1 MRLLKHILHDV
12 REGTDNEDTNGV
24 SDKELVRYA
33 RDFVRSV
40 QAIVYKNNPLCAY
53 FQGSTTLDSP
63 LIGTE
68 YDLPSDC
75 YADNAVTFVEVRAE
89 TSVLDKYSP
98 LERVWPEDQNSF
110 RGYFIRNKKIV
121 FTGGLSDTPIGY
133 SVRIWYFKRTPMWD
147 KEWAEVV
154 TEIVGGELE
163 IASSDTDM
171 FNVDNYVT
179 IYHQTGERSPGLK
192 YTKTSDTLI
201 QIVSGAPVETI
212 EVGDSVLMGKDSTL
226 ELDFPDECETYA
238 LDYIAKRVSA
248 RNNYADTAKAMQF
261 SDEAKGDLIAIFA
274 EAAQTQTRAPL
285 TDTGFLR
292 I

>member
-147 KEWAEVV
+147 KEWAKVV
-154 TEIVGGELE
+154 SVLGSGTTITV
-163 IASSDTDM
+163 SDADM
-171 FNVDNYVT
+171 WDVDNYIT
-179 IYHQTGERSPGLK
+179 IQTPAGNRFSEIK
-192 YTKTSDTLI
+192 FTKTGDTEFECINGADLTQI
-201 QIVSGAPVETI
+201 QAD
-212 EVGDSVLMGKDSTL
+212 DSVLMGKNSTL
-226 ELDFPDECETYA
+226 ELDFPEECETYA
-238 LDYIAKRVSA
+238 LDYISKRLTA
-248 RNNYADTAKAMQF
+248 RNNYAESLKAAEF